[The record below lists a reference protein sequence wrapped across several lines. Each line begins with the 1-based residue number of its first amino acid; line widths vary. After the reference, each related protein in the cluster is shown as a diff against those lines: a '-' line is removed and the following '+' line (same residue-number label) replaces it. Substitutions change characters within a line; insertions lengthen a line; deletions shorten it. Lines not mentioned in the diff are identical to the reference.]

1 MNANENNAQDEQAVH
16 EIPAVPSSDDEGKY
30 RVAVNVNAG
39 GDERNGV
46 REHQQPV
53 RNTNNNV
60 QESNITYHT
69 TNNAQMFHHSNPPNN
84 SIMYANNN
92 NGPQFQPP
100 QAYGCYGPPSM
111 ANNNMASFP
120 YAAQQQPHNNL
131 PPNLPQILAHPPTLP
146 MPPPTLNSHNTN
158 NNVGLDAQRQYYEA
172 QMRE

>member
-1 MNANENNAQDEQAVH
+1 MNANENNAEDEQAVH

-30 RVAVNVNAG
+30 RVAVN
-39 GDERNGV
+39 ERNGV
-46 REHQQPV
+46 REQQPV
-53 RNTNNNV
+53 RRNTNNNV
-60 QESNITYHT
+60 QETNITFHT
-69 TNNAQMFHHSNPPNN
+69 TNNTQLFHHQNPPNN

-111 ANNNMASFP
+111 ANNNMTSFP
-120 YAAQQQPHNNL
+120 YAAQPPHNNL

-146 MPPPTLNSHNTN
+146 MPPPTLNNHN

>member
-30 RVAVNVNAG
+30 RVAVNDVNAG

-46 REHQQPV
+46 REQQPV
-53 RNTNNNV
+53 RRNANNTV
-60 QESNITYHT
+60 QETNAYHT
-69 TNNAQMFHHSNPPNN
+69 TNNAQMFHHQNPPNN

-92 NGPQFQPP
+92 NGPQFQP

-111 ANNNMASFP
+111 ANNNMTSFP
-120 YAAQQQPHNNL
+120 YAAQPPHNNL

-146 MPPPTLNSHNTN
+146 MPPPTLNNHN